1 MTLSKFFAPMN
12 QYYMGPFFPKKKLA
26 IKIALGYKSHHSDP
40 LPEEKTRLNMVNR
53 MIDLK
58 DPKIFRL
65 KRKTSKN
72 EQGCVSEWEFANLT
86 SKEIA
91 KELFDR
97 LEKEMTFNRIVFK
110 DNGVRKVLSDNFFT
124 KVITRK
130 CLRDLGFNGVYWS
143 YLGRDSG
150 LNMMSYYPLV

>member
-1 MTLSKFFAPMN
+1 
-12 QYYMGPFFPKKKLA
+12 
-26 IKIALGYKSHHSDP
+26 
-40 LPEEKTRLNMVNR
+40 MVNR

-65 KRKTSKN
+65 KRTN
-72 EQGCVSEWEFANLT
+72 EQGCVSEWEFAT

-97 LEKEMTFNRIVFK
+97 LEEEMTFNRIVFK

-130 CLRDLGFNGVYWS
+130 CLRDLGFNGVYWI

-150 LNMMSYYPLV
+150 LNMMSYYPLVLFLYLNIVN

>member
-1 MTLSKFFAPMN
+1 MTLSKFFAPMK
-12 QYYMGPFFPKKKLA
+12 QYDMGPFFPKKKLA
-26 IKIALGYKSHHSDP
+26 IKIALGCKSFHSDP
-40 LPEEKTRLNMVNR
+40 LPDEKTRLNMVNR

-65 KRKTSKN
+65 KRTN

-91 KELFDR
+91 KEVFDR
-97 LEKEMTFNRIVFK
+97 LEEEMTFNRIVFK
-110 DNGVRKVLSDNFFT
+110 DTGVRKVLSDNFFT